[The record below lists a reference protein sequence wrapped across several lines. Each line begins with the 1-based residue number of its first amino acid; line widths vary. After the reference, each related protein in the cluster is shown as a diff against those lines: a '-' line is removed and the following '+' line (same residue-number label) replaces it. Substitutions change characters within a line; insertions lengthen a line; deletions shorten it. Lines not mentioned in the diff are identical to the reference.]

1 VSIFGALGTLW
12 LFLYVA
18 AALLLPILVLLAYWQ
33 LRSGVR
39 ALWAIRDQLDR
50 ANDLAEGGG
59 DSKPAAEGPA
69 PRRGGVS
76 LSAFGR

>member
-1 VSIFGALGTLW
+1 MSFLGALGKFW

-18 AALLLPILVLLAYWQ
+18 AALLLPILVMLAYFQ
-33 LRSGVR
+33 LRSAVR

-50 ANDLAEGGG
+50 ANDLAESG
-59 DSKPAAEGPA
+59 SPKEPVA
-69 PRRGGVS
+69 PSAGSRAPHVS